1 VNHVD
6 YYRGISLQNFI
17 SKINR
22 LWCIICSD
30 IFLLSDQMYSKISE
44 NQAGFKSGYSSYA
57 FVLKAIVN
65 HSQSKKKGI
74 IIRNY
79 SCINLYKYICL

>member
-1 VNHVD
+1 
-6 YYRGISLQNFI
+6 
-17 SKINR
+17 
-22 LWCIICSD
+22 
-30 IFLLSDQMYSKISE
+30 MYSKISE
-44 NQAGFKSGYSSYA
+44 NQAGFMSGYSSYA